1 MASNRTAAVV
11 SMALASAGSS
21 AFAKTGGTMQ
31 RFIVIGG
38 GVAGHRAAIELSR
51 CAPAA
56 TIDLVSDEPGLPYD
70 RPPLSKEFLLGNKT
84 AEAIV
89 LSGTDSYRQ
98 DNIRHHPATRV
109 TAIDR
114 AAKRVLTQSGAVL
127 HYDRLLIATGSR
139 ARRLP
144 VSCVGDAPLY
154 YLRTLEDSVALRP
167 QLSAGRRIVVIGGGF
182 VGLEVAASAVRNG
195 CQVTV
200 LESQPRILSRG
211 MPEPVSEW
219 VDRLHRAQGVRIRLL
234 ADVIAIRPQHSV
246 VAIMGGGWDI
256 EADIVVAGI
265 GAQPNVELAADAGLE
280 ISDGLV
286 VDAQCRTSDPSIFGA
301 GEVTSHPVMHGTP
314 RRIESWKSS
323 AEQGTVAAQVM
334 TGAAVQFEEIPSLWS
349 DQFDANIQ
357 AIGFPD
363 LGVVQE
369 ILGDPDSN
377 SWTLVSLGAD
387 GSVLGGV
394 AINRGRDASMLRRA
408 VRQRAGL
415 EFLRPKVAQV
425 GDGKKAWRG

>member
-1 MASNRTAAVV
+1 MP
-11 SMALASAGSS
+11 
-21 AFAKTGGTMQ
+21 

-51 CAPAA
+51 CAPDA

-70 RPPLSKEFLLGNKT
+70 RPPLSKEFLLGSKT

-89 LSGTDSYRQ
+89 LSGAASYAQ
-98 DNIRHHPATRV
+98 GNIRHHPATRV

-114 AAKRVLTQSGAVL
+114 GAKRVVTQSGATL
-127 HYDRLLIATGSR
+127 PYDQLLIATGSR

-144 VSCVGDAPLY
+144 ASCVGDAPLH

-182 VGLEVAASAVRNG
+182 IGLEVAVSAVRNG
-195 CQVTV
+195 CRVTV

-211 MPEPVSEW
+211 MPASVSEW
-219 VDRLHRAQGVRIRLL
+219 VDRLHRARGVDIRLL
-234 ADVIAIRPQHSV
+234 TDVVGMRRQHSA
-246 VAIMGGGWDI
+246 VAITGGGWEI

-265 GAQPNVELAADAGLE
+265 GAEPNVELAADAALE

-286 VDAQCRTSDPSIFGA
+286 VDAQCQTSDPSIFGA

-323 AEQGTVAAQVM
+323 GEQGTVAAQAM
-334 TGAAVQFEEIPSLWS
+334 TGAAVQFDEIPSLWS

-363 LGVVQE
+363 LGVAQE
-369 ILGDPDSN
+369 ILGDPGSN
-377 SWTLVSLGAD
+377 SWTLVSLDAD

-408 VRQRAGL
+408 VRQRASL
-415 EFLRPKVAQV
+415 EFLRAKVA
-425 GDGKKAWRG
+425 